1 MLSRLGSM
9 YTAIPTQIQKSPAYD
24 FQVNWR
30 NCRYFKA
37 ALLTEVSV
45 RAHRRDLIELGFKQ
59 LEILPEKRLEIFI
72 LAKVEKGM
80 VWD

>member
-1 MLSRLGSM
+1 M
-9 YTAIPTQIQKSPAYD
+9 AIPLQIQKSPA
-24 FQVNWR
+24 FQLEVISQVCKNFR
-30 NCRYFKA
+30 S

-45 RAHRRDLIELGFKQ
+45 RAHRRELIELGFKQ
-59 LEILPEKRLEIFI
+59 LKILPEKRLKIFI